1 MACNKSEFYKWS
13 NREIINN
20 KERFVVSKF
29 TEKFYVTEKEGT
41 GYVLGTLEERA
52 ELNKPGTGYL
62 MSLVQ
67 NNDNLIIMRNEIFC
81 TAPVELRNK
90 RNFLNRNKRIFL
102 NNCHRIQNYNLIQTD
117 YEQLDKI
124 FPNFSL
130 NFSNV

>member
-1 MACNKSEFYKWS
+1 M
-13 NREIINN
+13 
-20 KERFVVSKF
+20 
-29 TEKFYVTEKEGT
+29 EKFYVTEKEGT

-52 ELNKPGTGYL
+52 ELSKPGTGYL

-90 RNFLNRNKRIFL
+90 RIFL
-102 NNCHRIQNYNLIQTD
+102 NNCHRIQNYNLTQTD

>member
-52 ELNKPGTGYL
+52 ELSKPGTGYL

-90 RNFLNRNKRIFL
+90 RIFL
-102 NNCHRIQNYNLIQTD
+102 NNCHRIQNYNLTPTD
-117 YEQLDKI
+117 YEQLDKT